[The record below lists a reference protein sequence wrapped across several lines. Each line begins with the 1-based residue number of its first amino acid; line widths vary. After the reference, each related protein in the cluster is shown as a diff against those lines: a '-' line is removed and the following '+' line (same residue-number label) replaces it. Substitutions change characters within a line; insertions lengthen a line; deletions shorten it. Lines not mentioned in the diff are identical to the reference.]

1 MGRDERR
8 QHRPGR
14 VGRLPRCAA
23 QHGRP
28 GLLQEPPFRRRLH
41 PPLNAVNPKVEH
53 IVFVINSYT
62 EQELDDISMASCHLF
77 DPIKRVDLASYT
89 LTNNS
94 ALDGHTALLLA
105 DLYKDKSSRDWM
117 MRILSVPSQGNTA
130 RVSVCWTFFY
140 KVSSVAFL

>member
-1 MGRDERR
+1 M
-8 QHRPGR
+8 
-14 VGRLPRCAA
+14 
-23 QHGRP
+23 
-28 GLLQEPPFRRRLH
+28 
-41 PPLNAVNPKVEH
+41 
-53 IVFVINSYT
+53 INSYT